1 MAAITKADAARR
13 LLAQTL
19 SANLGKTNE
28 ITRGLKRRN
37 RL

>member
-1 MAAITKADAARR
+1 MAAITKPNAARR

-19 SANLGKTNE
+19 SANLCKTKQ

-37 RL
+37 RQ

>member
-1 MAAITKADAARR
+1 MATITKADAARR

-19 SANLGKTNE
+19 SANLYKTKQ
-28 ITRGLKRRN
+28 IMRGLKRRN